1 MSKKLRVDDEK
12 SVVDAR
18 DLSPGRKA
26 GVEGLPPGGKP
37 DGAHT
42 SDERR
47 VARKQWWLLS
57 FFIVLGLGLR
67 MIFLF
72 GTMGHDEAETFVLF
86 ASRSLR
92 VGLSN
97 YPFPNNHIFHTLLVH
112 ESTSLFG
119 NAPWAIRL
127 PALLAG
133 ILVVP
138 ATFFAVRGFFGRKPA
153 LLAAGL
159 AAVSWPLVSYSVNA
173 RGYTIQTLIF
183 LLLLIVAQRIKRKND
198 LASWAGFV
206 CLGALGFFTVP
217 TMMYFFGAVAIW
229 LLISAL
235 RGDTPALPSKLV
247 LRLALSCVAVAILV
261 LLLYTPA
268 LIHSGITSQVTKP
281 VTYHLHG
288 VSFYRQIPIRMIG
301 AVAFFTLS
309 VMLSINRSGLLWV
322 LMMTATATLTV
333 FLAYGF
339 VVSVFRNRRL
349 SKHRSNLALVLLVWS
364 AVVVL
369 AQGYFPPERVFI
381 PFIPLYFGYASAGLY
396 FTWSRIR
403 SKYTL
408 PARVRVAYGLAV
420 GLTLILAAVL
430 ILAQVPW
437 QPRDLCTMR
446 DAPEMA
452 AQLSRILRPGDVVY
466 MEPVTR
472 KNLEYY
478 FIRNG
483 LPLSYFYGTDKYGPR
498 DRAVTGRSFIVV
510 DDLDGSPLDKTV
522 KWAHLPAST
531 GDRMDLVV
539 CCDNSA
545 AFIIP
550 GRGSPVTVEGSPG
563 VNN

>member
-26 GVEGLPPGGKP
+26 GVEGPPPGGKP

-47 VARKQWWLLS
+47 VTRKQWWLLS

-72 GTMGHDEAETFVLF
+72 GTMGHDEAETFVLI
-86 ASRSLR
+86 AKRSLR
-92 VGLSN
+92 DGISK
-97 YPFPNNHIFHTLLVH
+97 YTFTKNHIFNKLL
-112 ESTSLFG
+112 
-119 NAPWAIRL
+119 
-127 PALLAG
+127 
-133 ILVVP
+133 
-138 ATFFAVRGFFGRKPA
+138 
-153 LLAAGL
+153 
-159 AAVSWPLVSYSVNA
+159 VNA

-198 LASWAGFV
+198 LAAWAGFV

-217 TMMYFFGAVAIW
+217 TMMYFFGGVAIW

-247 LRLALSCVAVAILV
+247 LRLVLACVAVAILV

-288 VSFYRQIPIRMIG
+288 VSFYRQVPIRMIG

-309 VMLSINRSGLLWV
+309 VMLSINRSGLLWI

-349 SKHRSNLALVLLVWS
+349 SKHRSNLALVLLVCS

-396 FTWSRIR
+396 WAWSGFR
-403 SKYTL
+403 SRYAL
-408 PARVRVAYGLAV
+408 PAPRSVAYGLAV
-420 GLTLILAAVL
+420 GLTLILAVVL
-430 ILAQVPW
+430 VLAQVPW

-446 DAPEMA
+446 GAAEMT
-452 AQLSRILRPGDVVY
+452 AQLSRKLKPGDVVY
-466 MEPVTR
+466 IC
-472 KNLEYY
+472 L
-478 FIRNG
+478 
-483 LPLSYFYGTDKYGPR
+483 L
-498 DRAVTGRSFIVV
+498 
-510 DDLDGSPLDKTV
+510 
-522 KWAHLPAST
+522 
-531 GDRMDLVV
+531 
-539 CCDNSA
+539 
-545 AFIIP
+545 
-550 GRGSPVTVEGSPG
+550 
-563 VNN
+563 